1 MTAMERPHGFR
12 TMLRRLAWLLLF
24 TSAPAAASDTPLVTL
39 ADTEFAAADLACP
52 ANGQTVFCL
61 DPRNGAVVAV
71 DSHAVAKRR
80 TVIGPARAD
89 GPRPLAI
96 ACIDSNTLAAVCRS
110 GDAWS
115 LRTWRLQPDA
125 AVEFSAPLQEVALGA
140 AAESAFPPRLLVGP
154 SRDWLLVAGLPAPLP
169 PLLRGPIAGTRV
181 GKVADRGCPPLA
193 EQGRVAAVAA
203 NRLDETMLFAAR
215 GDRSARLSFH
225 DLSGRTLLDLDS
237 TLPAVRDAAC
247 SPADGTLWVI
257 GGDGSADRPAGLWRL
272 DAALDGGR
280 QIVRPVCIAR
290 LADPQAVACI
300 SNTAVVVAHGGA
312 GRTLVRL
319 DVIPRPPAAAATG
332 PGVHP

>member
-1 MTAMERPHGFR
+1 MERPRGFR
-12 TMLRRLAWLLLF
+12 PMLRRLAWLLLL
-24 TSAPAAASDTPLVTL
+24 TPAPAAASDTTLVTL
-39 ADTEFAAADLACP
+39 ADAEFAASDLACP
-52 ANGQTVFCL
+52 ANGQTVYCL
-61 DPRNGAVVAV
+61 DPRTSAVAAV
-71 DSHAVAKRR
+71 DPQAAATRR
-80 TVIGPARAD
+80 TVIGPAPAA

-96 ACIDSNTLAAVCRS
+96 ACIDSNTLAAVCRD

-125 AVEFSAPLQEVALGA
+125 AVEFSAPLQELALGA
-140 AAESAFPPRLLVGP
+140 AAESAAPPRLLVGP

-181 GKVADRGCPPLA
+181 GKIADRSCPPLA
-193 EQGRVAAVAA
+193 DQGRVAAVAA
-203 NRLDETMLFAAR
+203 NRLDETVLFTAR
-215 GDRSARLSFH
+215 GDRTVRLSFH

-237 TLPAVRDAAC
+237 MLPSIRDAAC

-300 SNTAVVVAHGGA
+300 SNTAVVVAHGGS

-319 DVIPRPPAAAATG
+319 DLIPRQPAAAATG
-332 PGVHP
+332 PGAPP

>member
-1 MTAMERPHGFR
+1 MTAMERPRGFR
-12 TMLRRLAWLLLF
+12 SMLRSLAWLLFLAA
-24 TSAPAAASDTPLVTL
+24 APAAANDAPLVTL
-39 ADTEFAAADLACP
+39 ADAEFAASDIVCP
-52 ANGQTVFCL
+52 ANGQTVYCL
-61 DPRNGAVVAV
+61 DPRTGAVVAV
-71 DSHAVAKRR
+71 DSHAAAKRR
-80 TVIGPARAD
+80 TVIGPAPAD

-96 ACIDSNTLAAVCRS
+96 ACIDSNTLVAVCRS

-125 AVEFSAPLQEVALGA
+125 AVEFSAPLQEMALGA
-140 AAESAFPPRLLVGP
+140 AAESAFPPRLVVGP
-154 SRDWLLVAGLPAPLP
+154 SRDWLLIAGLPAPLP
-169 PLLRGPIAGTRV
+169 PLLRGPIAGARI
-181 GKVADRGCPPLA
+181 GKVTDRGCPPPV
-193 EQGRVAAVAA
+193 EEGRVAAVAA
-203 NRLDETMLFAAR
+203 NRLDETMLFTVR
-215 GDRSARLSFH
+215 DDRPARLSFH

-237 TLPAVRDAAC
+237 TLPAIRDAAC

-257 GGDGSADRPAGLWRL
+257 GGDGSADRPVGLWRL

-319 DVIPRPPAAAATG
+319 DLIPRQQPAAATG
-332 PGVHP
+332 PGAPP